1 MFCFPLQ
8 ADTCSSPALTSIFHL
23 GLWIIEEH
31 QTREKSLSFP
41 LFLNLPS
48 FFNAPTPAPLSQT
61 LYISSQLYPRSYPQT
76 LFKLEEMRP
85 AFLVK
90 EKKNQEKEAARL
102 ITGKFLRWRIALKL
116 LLNVLEPTGLVFF
129 FFMREG

>member
-1 MFCFPLQ
+1 
-8 ADTCSSPALTSIFHL
+8 
-23 GLWIIEEH
+23 
-31 QTREKSLSFP
+31 
-41 LFLNLPS
+41 
-48 FFNAPTPAPLSQT
+48 
-61 LYISSQLYPRSYPQT
+61 
-76 LFKLEEMRP
+76 MRP

-116 LLNVLEPTGLVFF
+116 LLNVLELTGLVL

>member
-1 MFCFPLQ
+1 M
-8 ADTCSSPALTSIFHL
+8 
-23 GLWIIEEH
+23 
-31 QTREKSLSFP
+31 
-41 LFLNLPS
+41 
-48 FFNAPTPAPLSQT
+48 

-116 LLNVLEPTGLVFF
+116 LLNVLEPAGLVF